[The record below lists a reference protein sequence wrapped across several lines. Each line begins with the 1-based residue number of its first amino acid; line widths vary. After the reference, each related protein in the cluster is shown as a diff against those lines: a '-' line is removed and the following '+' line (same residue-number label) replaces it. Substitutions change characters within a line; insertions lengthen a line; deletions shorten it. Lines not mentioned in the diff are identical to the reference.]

1 MKAFLNYNIFSKSK
15 TERIIRE
22 IVIILLSLFT
32 FVVLSFS
39 SYVLFLVWGSKL
51 LESLESKIGTK
62 DQYTYT
68 SEKRDQEI
76 VSLSKTE
83 LSKFLEDNIFFL
95 YLNDSILELMSEDSG
110 DRRKYVYSLRDISSL
125 CPFAKYPNSREY
137 IPEEL
142 NTKLT
147 NIEELNRQFCD
158 LMLESN
164 NLMLS
169 SYEMTGTDTEE
180 VLRTYS
186 KARTLTMEALE
197 IRFLIEEL
205 ANEILEIIE

>member
-1 MKAFLNYNIFSKSK
+1 MRASLNYILSSTSK
-15 TERIIRE
+15 TEKIIRK
-22 IVIILLSLFT
+22 IVIILLSLLT

-39 SYVLFLVWGSKL
+39 SYVLFLVGSSKL
-51 LESLESKIGTK
+51 LESLESKIDVK

-68 SEKRDQEI
+68 SEKRDVEI
-76 VSLSKTE
+76 ISLSKTE

-95 YLNDSILELMSEDSG
+95 YLNDSILKLMLEDNE
-110 DRRKYVYSLRDISSL
+110 DKKKYVYSLRDISTL

-158 LMLESN
+158 LMIESN
-164 NLMLS
+164 NLILS
-169 SYEMTGTDTEE
+169 SYKMMGTDTEE
-180 VLRTYS
+180 MLRTYS
-186 KARTLTMEALE
+186 EARTLTAKALE

-205 ANEILEIIE
+205 AKEILKITE